1 MSLLACHAVKRRLP
15 RVTVSR
21 NLYLNA
27 VRFLQGLL
35 PGWNKEALN
44 FTNFQEAVANAVER
58 AKRLGEPPGANPST
72 GVWRLIE
79 SLHAPHEPET

>member
-1 MSLLACHAVKRRLP
+1 LILHLRDGCPGFINAKQ
-15 RVTVSR
+15 
-21 NLYLNA
+21 A